1 MKTPRQVLDENDL
14 TGKLKCYDSE
24 LNERDQFD
32 IIYAMK
38 EYAKQWVDRSVE
50 IADMNIDADKIHSRI
65 SALSKE
71 IDAQ

>member
-1 MKTPRQVLDENDL
+1 MKTPREIVNKALADDL
-14 TGKLKCYDSE
+14 EPPIDYQTSE
-24 LNERDQFD
+24 DAIL
-32 IIYAMK
+32 YAMK

-50 IADMNIDADKIHSRI
+50 IADMNIDATEIHSRI